1 MNKFITSCVLTG
13 SALIS
18 GAALAHTGHVDSVG
32 FLSGFLHP
40 LSGLDHLFAI
50 VLVSFWSAF
59 ALKRVWLGPALFM
72 GGMLLGVMLGFTHH
86 SISWFEFGIAL
97 SILGMGILIYFNQG
111 VGLKI
116 PLGLIAIFGVFH
128 GYAHSIDSSVNTSMV
143 LMGSDLSG
151 LLIATALL
159 HAFGVLLGQKINRLN
174 FLAYKGIGISATLVG
189 VLMALLG

>member
-1 MNKFITSCVLTG
+1 MNKFIKSAVITG
-13 SALIS
+13 LALSS
-18 GAALAHTGHVDSVG
+18 GAALAHTGHADSVG

-59 ALKRVWLGPALFM
+59 ALKRVWLGPVLFM
-72 GGMLLGVMLGFTHH
+72 GGMFLGVLLGFTHH
-86 SISWFEFGIAL
+86 SIPWFEFGIAL

-116 PLGLIAIFGVFH
+116 PLGLIVIFGIFH

-143 LMGSDLSG
+143 LMGSDLLG
-151 LLIATALL
+151 LLISTALL
-159 HAFGVLLGQKINRLN
+159 HALGVLLGQTIRRLN
-174 FLAYKGIGISATLVG
+174 FLAYKGIGISAALVG
-189 VLMALLG
+189 VVMALLG

>member
-1 MNKFITSCVLTG
+1 MNKFIKSAVITG
-13 SALIS
+13 LALIS
-18 GAALAHTGHVDSVG
+18 GAALAHTGHADSVN

-86 SISWFEFGIAL
+86 AIPWFEFGIAL

-111 VGLKI
+111 IGFKF

-128 GYAHSIDSSVNTSMV
+128 GYAHSIDSSVNTSIV
-143 LMGSDLSG
+143 LMGSDLLG
-151 LLIATALL
+151 LLISTALL
-159 HAFGVLLGQKINRLN
+159 HIVGVLLAQTIRRLN
-174 FLAYKGIGISATLVG
+174 LLAYKSIGISATLVG
-189 VLMALLG
+189 MVMALLG

>member
-1 MNKFITSCVLTG
+1 MNKFIKSAVLTG
-13 SALIS
+13 LALSS
-18 GAALAHTGHVDSVG
+18 GVALAHPGHADSVG

-86 SISWFEFGIAL
+86 SIPWFEFGIAL
-97 SILGMGILIYFNQG
+97 SILGMGILIYCNQG
-111 VGLKI
+111 LGLKI
-116 PLGLIAIFGVFH
+116 PLGLIAIFGIFH
-128 GYAHSIDSSVNTSMV
+128 GYAHSIASSVNTSMV
-143 LMGSDLSG
+143 LMGSDLFG

-159 HAFGVLLGQKINRLN
+159 HAFGVLLGQTIRRLH
-174 FLAYKGIGISATLVG
+174 FLAYKGIGISAALVG
-189 VLMALLG
+189 VVIALLG

>member
-1 MNKFITSCVLTG
+1 MNKFIKSAALTG
-13 SALIS
+13 LALSS
-18 GAALAHTGHVDSVG
+18 GAALAHTGHTDSVG

-86 SISWFEFGIAL
+86 SIPWFELGIAL

-111 VGLKI
+111 LGLKI
-116 PLGLIAIFGVFH
+116 PLGLITIFGIFH
-128 GYAHSIDSSVNTSMV
+128 GYAHSIESSVTTSMV

-151 LLIATALL
+151 LLISTALL
-159 HAFGVLLGQKINRLN
+159 HALGVLLGQTIRRLN
-174 FLAYKGIGISATLVG
+174 FLAYKGIGISASLVG
-189 VLMALLG
+189 VVMALLG